1 MVAASGVHGE
11 DRLNILIIAIVIII
25 LGMIV
30 ENIRELHGFR
40 TTVYKIAS
48 PKLMGLQEEKRI
60 VFLSDLHN
68 YSYGEENGRLFQA
81 IISARPDLI
90 LIGGDMLVRKDGNS
104 YEDTLRF
111 LCRLPSICKVYY
123 ANGNHEQKLKERPEA
138 YSQSYKDYQ
147 SRLCSAGI
155 VFLENESVRIPWDGA
170 GICITGLE
178 IGLDGYRKFGR
189 RPMEEEEI
197 ESRVGAADSSYQ
209 ILLAHN
215 PAYVEAYRKW
225 GADLILSGH
234 LHGGIVRIP
243 GIGGVIAPDLT
254 LFPKYSGDIYREE
267 DATVVVSKGL
277 GAHSVPIR
285 LLNPAE
291 MVVLVLN
298 ED

>member
-1 MVAASGVHGE
+1 MVAASGVKGE

-40 TTVYKIAS
+40 TTVYNIAS
-48 PKLMGLQEEKRI
+48 PKLAGLQEEKRI

>member
-1 MVAASGVHGE
+1 MVAASGVKGE

-104 YEDTLRF
+104 YEDTLRL

-254 LFPKYSGDIYREE
+254 LFPKYSGGGCYGCR
-267 DATVVVSKGL
+267 KQGL
-277 GAHSVPIR
+277 RRPLRPHPSVKSGG
-285 LLNPAE
+285 NGSSCAE
-291 MVVLVLN
+291 
-298 ED
+298 

>member
-1 MVAASGVHGE
+1 MVAASGVKGE

-40 TTVYKIAS
+40 TTVYNIAS
-48 PKLMGLQEEKRI
+48 PKLAGLQEEKRI

-111 LCRLPSICKVYY
+111 LCRLPSICKVFY

-138 YSQSYKDYQ
+138 YSQSYEDYQ
-147 SRLCSAGI
+147 SRLLSAGI
-155 VFLENESVRIPWDGA
+155 VFLENESVRIPWDGES
-170 GICITGLE
+170 ICITGLE

-197 ESRVGAADSSYQ
+197 ESRVGTADSSYQ

-215 PAYVEAYRKW
+215 PAYVAAYRKW

-243 GIGGVIAPDLT
+243 GIGGVIAPDFT

-298 ED
+298 GD

>member
-1 MVAASGVHGE
+1 MVAASGVKGE

-155 VFLENESVRIPWDGA
+155 VFLENESVRIPWDDA

-234 LHGGIVRIP
+234 LQGGIVRIP

-254 LFPKYSGDIYREE
+254 LVPKYSGDIYREE

>member
-1 MVAASGVHGE
+1 
-11 DRLNILIIAIVIII
+11 
-25 LGMIV
+25 
-30 ENIRELHGFR
+30 
-40 TTVYKIAS
+40 
-48 PKLMGLQEEKRI
+48 
-60 VFLSDLHN
+60 
-68 YSYGEENGRLFQA
+68 
-81 IISARPDLI
+81 
-90 LIGGDMLVRKDGNS
+90 
-104 YEDTLRF
+104 
-111 LCRLPSICKVYY
+111 
-123 ANGNHEQKLKERPEA
+123 
-138 YSQSYKDYQ
+138 
-147 SRLCSAGI
+147 
-155 VFLENESVRIPWDGA
+155 IPWDGES
-170 GICITGLE
+170 ICITGLE

-197 ESRVGAADSSYQ
+197 ESRVGTADSSYQ

-215 PAYVEAYRKW
+215 PAYVAAYRKW

-243 GIGGVIAPDLT
+243 GIGGVIAPDFT

-298 ED
+298 GD

>member
-1 MVAASGVHGE
+1 
-11 DRLNILIIAIVIII
+11 
-25 LGMIV
+25 
-30 ENIRELHGFR
+30 
-40 TTVYKIAS
+40 
-48 PKLMGLQEEKRI
+48 
-60 VFLSDLHN
+60 
-68 YSYGEENGRLFQA
+68 
-81 IISARPDLI
+81 
-90 LIGGDMLVRKDGNS
+90 
-104 YEDTLRF
+104 
-111 LCRLPSICKVYY
+111 
-123 ANGNHEQKLKERPEA
+123 
-138 YSQSYKDYQ
+138 
-147 SRLCSAGI
+147 
-155 VFLENESVRIPWDGA
+155 
-170 GICITGLE
+170 
-178 IGLDGYRKFGR
+178 
-189 RPMEEEEI
+189 MEEEEI

-254 LFPKYSGDIYREE
+254 LFPKYSGDIYRKE

>member
-1 MVAASGVHGE
+1 MVAASGVKGE

-40 TTVYKIAS
+40 TTVYNIAS
-48 PKLMGLQEEKRI
+48 PKLAGLQEEKRI

-155 VFLENESVRIPWDGA
+155 VFLENESVRIPWDDA

>member
-1 MVAASGVHGE
+1 MIG
-11 DRLNILIIAIVIII
+11 LLLIFLLIVVLLSFRIFYENHTFV
-25 LGMIV
+25 MRYYEV
-30 ENIRELHGFR
+30 E
-40 TTVYKIAS
+40 K
-48 PKLMGLQEEKRI
+48 KMGSQDEGGWKI

-68 YSYGEENGRLFQA
+68 KEYGSGNQRLLGA
-81 IISARPDLI
+81 IRREAPDLI
-90 LIGGDMLVRKDGNS
+90 LVGGDMLIRSTGEKS
-104 YEDTLRF
+104 EHAAAF
-111 LCRLPSICKVYY
+111 LERLPAIAPVYC

-138 YSQSYKDYQ
+138 YSQSYEDYQ
-147 SRLCSAGI
+147 SRLLSAGI
-155 VFLENESVRIPWDGA
+155 VFLENESVRIPWDGES
-170 GICITGLE
+170 ICITGLE

-197 ESRVGAADSSYQ
+197 ESRVGTADSSYQ

-215 PAYVEAYRKW
+215 PAYVAAYRKW

-243 GIGGVIAPDLT
+243 GIGGVIAPDFT

-298 ED
+298 GD

>member
-1 MVAASGVHGE
+1 
-11 DRLNILIIAIVIII
+11 
-25 LGMIV
+25 MIV

-40 TTVYKIAS
+40 TTVYNIAS
-48 PKLMGLQEEKRI
+48 PKLAGLQEEKRI

-111 LCRLPSICKVYY
+111 LCRLPSICKVFY

-138 YSQSYKDYQ
+138 YSQSYEDYQ
-147 SRLCSAGI
+147 SRLLSAGI

-170 GICITGLE
+170 SICITGLE

-243 GIGGVIAPDLT
+243 GIGGVIAPDFT

-298 ED
+298 GD

>member
-1 MVAASGVHGE
+1 MAAAAGVKGE

-40 TTVYKIAS
+40 TTVYNIAS
-48 PKLMGLQEEKRI
+48 PKLAGLQEEKRI

-189 RPMEEEEI
+189 RPIEEEEI

>member
-1 MVAASGVHGE
+1 
-11 DRLNILIIAIVIII
+11 
-25 LGMIV
+25 MIV

-40 TTVYKIAS
+40 TTVYNIAS
-48 PKLMGLQEEKRI
+48 PKLAGLQEEKRI

>member
-1 MVAASGVHGE
+1 MVAASGVKGE

-30 ENIRELHGFR
+30 R

>member
-1 MVAASGVHGE
+1 MVAASGVKGE

-40 TTVYKIAS
+40 TTVYNIAS
-48 PKLMGLQEEKRI
+48 PKLAGLQEEKRI

-123 ANGNHEQKLKERPEA
+123 ANGNHEQKLKESPEA

-298 ED
+298 GD